1 MKTLIAIK
9 TKILL
14 TTLLAVFSLNPLTA
28 RAESCDAV
36 IKDAIS
42 YLQTPISNYYPVIK
56 FEATAITSPAKFV
69 NYASGTFK
77 VARFKSPLAPIFY
90 LSGKDIQVL
99 FSDRTWVKQLGGG
112 FIDTPHPFDPDKADI
127 QQISL
132 FTNSTASIV
141 LTTWGNA
148 KHDVPLQ
155 CSSGLLY
162 GIFPDS
168 MIVFSLKK
176 DKEAVPK

>member
-1 MKTLIAIK
+1 MKTLIGIK

-14 TTLLAVFSLNPLTA
+14 TTLLAIFSLNPPTVK
-28 RAESCDAV
+28 AESCDAV
-36 IKDAIS
+36 INDAIR
-42 YLQTPISNYYPVIK
+42 YLQTPMSNYYPVIK

-77 VARFKSPLAPIFY
+77 VARLMSSFPPKNY
-90 LSGKDIQVL
+90 LLGKDIQVL
-99 FSDRTWVKQLGGG
+99 FSNRTWVKQLGGG

-148 KHDVPLQ
+148 QHNVQLQ
-155 CSSGLLY
+155 CRSGLLY

-168 MIVFSLKK
+168 MMVFSLKK
-176 DKEAVPK
+176 DKEPVIK